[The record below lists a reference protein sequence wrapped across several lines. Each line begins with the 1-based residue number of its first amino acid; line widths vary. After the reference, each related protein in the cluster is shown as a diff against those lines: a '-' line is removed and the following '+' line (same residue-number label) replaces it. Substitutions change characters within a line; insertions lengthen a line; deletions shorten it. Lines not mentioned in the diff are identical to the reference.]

1 MQNTKK
7 LTNIWIFFGAEID
20 EIKVTL
26 QIIAVKKNKYII
38 YVNNG
43 RKKINNIVSL
53 IRHVKIDN

>member
-26 QIIAVKKNKYII
+26 QIIAVEMNK
-38 YVNNG
+38 
-43 RKKINNIVSL
+43 
-53 IRHVKIDN
+53 

>member
-26 QIIAVKKNKYII
+26 QIIAVEKNKYII